1 MYLILCVIGIVLLT
15 IAPVACWFFSERT
28 WLWLGLLIAGEAVAW
43 FGYSR
48 YCLRPCTDKKRRN
61 GLWTIL
67 RRRLKSRIKK

>member
-43 FGYSR
+43 FGVFPVLFEILSR
-48 YCLRPCTDKKRRN
+48 
-61 GLWTIL
+61 
-67 RRRLKSRIKK
+67 